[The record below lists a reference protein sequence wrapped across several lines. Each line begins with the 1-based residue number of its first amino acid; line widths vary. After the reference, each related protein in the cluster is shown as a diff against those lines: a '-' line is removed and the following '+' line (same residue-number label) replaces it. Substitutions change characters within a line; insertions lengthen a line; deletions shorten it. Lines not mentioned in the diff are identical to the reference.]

1 MKGLKIMTQDEL
13 IRLYDI
19 GILTRELLKELEDFV
34 DNIETDDIYEIV
46 EYYQNALIH
55 FSKIFV
61 EKMKEKL
68 DN

>member
-13 IRLYDI
+13 IRLCNV
-19 GILTRELLKELEDFV
+19 GILTMKLLKELEDFV
-34 DNIETDDIYEIV
+34 GNIETDDIYEIV
-46 EYYQNALIH
+46 EYYQQALIH

>member
-1 MKGLKIMTQDEL
+1 MKGLKIMTQNDL

-19 GILTRELLKELEDFV
+19 GILTRELLKELEDFI
-34 DNIETDDIYEIV
+34 DNMEDDSIYEIV
-46 EYYQNALIH
+46 EYYQQALIH